1 MFRLCLN
8 VMYSQCIQIL
18 LALSVIMTECKVT
31 GWRLTD
37 ELVLMKHWK
46 ANDGC
51 LFVSFWLDLIT
62 NASTPGRRDIGS
74 WCWQYYKWHH
84 PGLCTLVL
92 TTRVTNYRGWT
103 CKYTR
108 RIYLSAHHLRGMEL
122 RLIMMKF
129 HKCYKLHQHEWKIF
143 LFCAQ
148 SVFPCNF
155 DVKMRLTANLSLLRN
170 EISVNFSDCCPWHLT
185 WTE

>member
-1 MFRLCLN
+1 
-8 VMYSQCIQIL
+8 
-18 LALSVIMTECKVT
+18 MT
-31 GWRLTD
+31 GDDR
-37 ELVLMKHWK
+37 
-46 ANDGC
+46 C

-62 NASTPGRRDIGS
+62 NASPDRRDIGS
-74 WCWQYYKWHH
+74 SGCWQYYKWHHCHH

-92 TTRVTNYRGWT
+92 TTRVTSYRVTGDELANT
-103 CKYTR
+103 S